1 MVSFGAFFG
10 ATVMARMA
18 LLVERLQFLVEDF
31 APAIGSSFAG
41 AADFYWRLLSGPL
54 GGGGG

>member
-18 LLVERLQFLVEDF
+18 LLVERLQFFVEDF
-31 APAIGSSFAG
+31 APALYLSFGNAT
-41 AADFYWRLLSGPL
+41 DFYWRLLFGLPGS
-54 GGGGG
+54 